1 MYRYVSCKNHLVLHL
16 HFIVR
21 EIKFSLRVGGKN
33 IYIYIFF
40 PSFSLRAQHEKYE
53 RMVN

>member
-1 MYRYVSCKNHLVLHL
+1 MYRVKTILVLHL

-33 IYIYIFF
+33 IYIYFF